1 MLLLWT
7 VCLTIHINVWIRCS
21 WNLLSCVMLVLHVAL
36 SLVSPIALL
45 VQDWCFKM
53 PCYGFISKQQQYPRQ
68 WEECQRKVAKQM
80 IDAGWNK
87 HARKFDEVLKRKAN
101 KLFVTS

>member
-1 MLLLWT
+1 
-7 VCLTIHINVWIRCS
+7 
-21 WNLLSCVMLVLHVAL
+21 
-36 SLVSPIALL
+36 
-45 VQDWCFKM
+45 M